1 MHTPNG
7 KPKEYN
13 LSVSSDNIHDAI
25 ASVGSAL
32 YALVEEARTAHENH
46 ETEGCAFESFARD
59 IIGVLTQHPEQL
71 SADEVSWETCSTD
84 ELSYD

>member
-1 MHTPNG
+1 MYTPND

-13 LSVSSDNIHDAI
+13 VSVSSDNIHDAI

-32 YALVEEARTAHENH
+32 YALVEEALATHEDH
-46 ETEGCAFESFARD
+46 EMEECEFESFARD